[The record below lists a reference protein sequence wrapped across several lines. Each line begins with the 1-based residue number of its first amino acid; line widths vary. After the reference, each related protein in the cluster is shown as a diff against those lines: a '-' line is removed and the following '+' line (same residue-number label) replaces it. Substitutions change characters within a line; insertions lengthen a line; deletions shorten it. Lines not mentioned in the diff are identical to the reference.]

1 MPSSLITKKFSPN
14 LRKLLQD
21 RERML
26 STLMS
31 NLKGMVYCCL
41 LDENWTMVFVSDGCK
56 GLTGYD
62 GEDLLF
68 NHRITY
74 EALTFKDDR
83 VWVRDKIECAV
94 KVGEHFDVEYRIA
107 HADGNIRWVQ
117 ESGGPLFNEKGEL
130 EALEGFI
137 QDITRRKQS
146 EQQAHEAE
154 ERYRSIFENAMEGI
168 YQTSPSG
175 QYLNF
180 NPALAR
186 IYGYDSAHDLMNGIS
201 DIQKQLYVDPG
212 KRAEFIALMEAHGY
226 VHNFEAQAYRKN
238 GDVIWI
244 TENARE
250 IRDSNGELLFYE
262 GSVEDISERKDYE
275 RQIEYQAT
283 HDSLTGLLNRTM
295 LSDRLQQCMS
305 FADRNHSKLA
315 IAFVDLDQFKLI
327 NDSMGHHVGDELLVT
342 MAERL
347 SNCVRESDT
356 VVRLGGD
363 EFVLLLTSLQ
373 KVEDIAQSMQRILAS
388 VTAPW
393 VIEGRDFV
401 VSCSIGIGIYPDD
414 GHDPNTLLKNAD
426 SAMYKAKQ
434 SGRNNFQFYTSE
446 LNKVLTERMEIEYRL
461 RHAIEN
467 EEFLLYYQPKVD
479 FATGNVCGVEA
490 LIRWQPPGEA
500 MIPPLNFIPIAEET
514 GQIEEIGR
522 WVLISA
528 CRQAGELKK
537 LMGRPITVAVNVSPR
552 QFRQLDLVNM
562 VESVLKS
569 TELDPQCLELE
580 ITESSLAQ
588 DPVNFI
594 KILHDLKSLG
604 VKLAIDDFGTGY
616 SSMAY
621 LKDFPVDRLKI
632 DKTFVGDLET
642 ESANIAILKAIVALG
657 HSLGLKV
664 VAEGVETA
672 YQQAFLHG
680 IGCDELQGYYFSKP
694 LPAEAFAELL
704 TNNQSQLQL
713 SAKADDKINFYKSYS
728 PES

>member
-1 MPSSLITKKFSPN
+1 MSASLITKKFSSN

-62 GEDLLF
+62 SEDLLF

-74 EALTFKDDR
+74 EKLTLNNDR
-83 VWVRDKIECAV
+83 AWVRAKIENAV
-94 KVGEHFDVEYRIA
+94 KIGEHFDLEYRIT
-107 HADGNIRWVQ
+107 HADGNIRWVH
-117 ESGGPLFNEKGEL
+117 ESGGPLFNEMGQL

-186 IYGYDSAHDLMNGIS
+186 IYGYDSAHDLMQGIS

-212 KRAEFIALMEAHGY
+212 KRAEFIALMKAQGY

-238 GDVIWI
+238 GDIIWI

-250 IRDSNGELLFYE
+250 IRDANGELLFYE

-283 HDSLTGLLNRTM
+283 HDSLTGLLNRT
-295 LSDRLQQCMS
+295 LLADRLQQCMS
-305 FADRNHSKLA
+305 FADRNRSKLA
-315 IAFVDLDQFKLI
+315 VAFVDLDQFKLI
-327 NDSMGHHVGDELLVT
+327 NDSMGHHVGDQLLIT

-373 KVEDIAQSMQRILAS
+373 KVEDISQSMQRILAA

-446 LNKVLTERMEIEYRL
+446 LNKVLTARMEIEYRL
-461 RHAIEN
+461 RHALEN
-467 EEFLLYYQPKVD
+467 GEFLLYYQPKMD
-479 FATGNVCGVEA
+479 FATGKICGAEA

-500 MIPPLNFIPIAEET
+500 MIPPLDFIPVAEET
-514 GQIEEIGR
+514 GQIEEIGH
-522 WVLISA
+522 WVLQNA
-528 CRQAGELKK
+528 CRKAEELKK
-537 LMGRPITVAVNVSPR
+537 LLGLPITVAVNVSPR
-552 QFRQLDLVNM
+552 QFRQLNLVNM
-562 VESVLKS
+562 VDSALKS
-569 TELDPQCLELE
+569 TGLDPQCLELE

-594 KILHDLKSLG
+594 KILHDLKTLG

-621 LKDFPVDRLKI
+621 LKDFPIDRLKI
-632 DKTFVGDLET
+632 DKTFVVDLET

-694 LPAEAFAELL
+694 LPVEAFVELL
-704 TNNQSQLQL
+704 TNSTAQLQVL
-713 SAKADDKINFYKSYS
+713 TDRINFYKTCPS
-728 PES
+728 EQ

>member
-1 MPSSLITKKFSPN
+1 MSSSLITKNFSPN

-56 GLTGYD
+56 EITGYD

-68 NHRITY
+68 NHRISY
-74 EALTFKDDR
+74 EALTLEDDR
-83 VWVRDKIECAV
+83 VWVRDKIESAV
-94 KVGEHFDVEYRIA
+94 SIGEQFDVEYRIT
-107 HADGNIRWVQ
+107 HADGDIRWVQ
-117 ESGGPLFNEKGEL
+117 EIGGPLFNEIGEL

-146 EQQAHEAE
+146 EQQAREAE

-186 IYGYDSAHDLMNGIS
+186 IYGYDSANDLIHGIR

-212 KRAEFIALMEAHGY
+212 KRAEFIALMEKHGH

-238 GDVIWI
+238 GDIIWI

-250 IRDSNGELLFYE
+250 IRNASGDLLFYE

-283 HDSLTGLLNRTM
+283 HDTLTGLLNRT
-295 LSDRLQQCMS
+295 LLTDRLQQCMS
-305 FADRNHSKLA
+305 FAHRNDSKLA
-315 IAFVDLDQFKLI
+315 VAFVDLDQFKLI
-327 NDSMGHHVGDELLVT
+327 NDSMGHHVGDELLIT

-347 SNCVRESDT
+347 SDCVRESDT

-363 EFVLLLTSLQ
+363 EFVLLLTSLH
-373 KVEDIAQSMQRILAS
+373 KIEDIAQSMQRILAA
-388 VTAPW
+388 VTTPW
-393 VIEGRDFV
+393 LIEGRDFV
-401 VSCSIGIGIYPDD
+401 VSCSIGIAIYPDD
-414 GHDPNTLLKNAD
+414 GADPNTLLKNAD

-434 SGRNNFQFYTSE
+434 SGRNNFQFYTNE
-446 LNKVLTERMEIEYRL
+446 LNKVLTERMDIEYRL

-467 EEFLLYYQPKVD
+467 EEFLLYYQPKMD
-479 FATGNVCGVEA
+479 FATGKMCGVEA

-522 WVLISA
+522 WVLINA
-528 CRQAGELKK
+528 CRKACELKK
-537 LMGRPITVAVNVSPR
+537 LVGQPIPVAVNVSPR

-562 VESVLKS
+562 VESALES
-569 TELDPQCLELE
+569 TRLDPQCLELE

-594 KILHDLKSLG
+594 KILHDLKTLG

-632 DKTFVGDLET
+632 DKTFVLDLET

-694 LPAEAFAELL
+694 LPADALLKLL
-704 TNNQSQLQL
+704 TNSLSQPQL
-713 SAKADDKINFYKSYS
+713 SAKANDRINFYKSYPS
-728 PES
+728 ES